1 MMIRRREF
9 TKPPARWLLLA
20 AAVVPAP
27 EIVLRSR
34 TLEPGEIVRVDVSS
48 GSCPLSAPKASFLDQ
63 EIALVPQGPEKT
75 AWSGWLV
82 IPLERGP
89 GSADVVVE
97 TRCADGT
104 GFQEVRHASVV
115 EEKTFTEQKLD
126 VESKY
131 VNPPKAALERIER
144 EKKRLAGVYARRTP
158 IPASVSPFVLPVPG
172 DATSEFGSRRILN
185 GVPRAPH
192 PGIDLRAA
200 TGTPVA
206 AAGGGVVAL
215 ASDLYYSGGTV
226 ILDHGAGLFTVY
238 AHLSKIE
245 AKEGSTVKAGERIGL
260 SGATGRVTGPH
271 LHWGGRVGGEIFD
284 PRGLTDPKL
293 FSFPSPEPAS
303 HGAR

>member
-1 MMIRRREF
+1 MRARRDF
-9 TKPPARWLLLA
+9 SKPAAGWLLA
-20 AAVVPAP
+20 AALAPAP

-34 TLEPGEIVRVDVSS
+34 ALEPGEIVRVDVASA
-48 GSCPLSAPKASFLDQ
+48 SCALAAPKARFLEQ
-63 EIALVPQGPEKT
+63 EVALVPAGPERNT
-75 AWSGWLV
+75 WSGWLV
-82 IPLERGP
+82 IPLDRKP

-97 TRCADGT
+97 TTCADGT
-104 GFQEVRHASVV
+104 GFQEIRHAIAV
-115 EEKTFTEQKLD
+115 EKKTFTEQKLD

-131 VNPPKAALERIER
+131 VDPPKTALQRIDR

-158 IPASVSPFVLPVPG
+158 IPASASPFVLPVSG
-172 DATSEFGSRRILN
+172 DPTSEFGSRRILN
-185 GVPRAPH
+185 GVPKAPH

-238 AHLSKIE
+238 AHLSKLE
-245 AKEGSTVKAGERIGL
+245 VNEGATVKAGDRLGL

-284 PRGLTDPKL
+284 PRALTDPKL
-293 FSFPSPEPAS
+293 FP
-303 HGAR
+303 